1 MLKPEFPYL
10 DNQLILSSNRIVLH
24 SKTDAIFL
32 FGRGAVSLSSPQT
45 INLDSSEK
53 VLIDAPKIELGN
65 KAESEGQPVVL
76 GYELNIQL
84 QSILDVLV
92 QSSVLLGQVSESDI
106 GASMQYI
113 SAAGQ
118 LINLEASRILNLLT
132 QPPQNNPIFS
142 KNTFTR

>member
-1 MLKPEFPYL
+1 MLKPQFPYL

-53 VLIDAPKIELGN
+53 VLIDAPKIELGH

-76 GYELNIQL
+76 GYELNVQL

-113 SAAGQ
+113 SMAGQ
-118 LINLEASRILNLLT
+118 LINLEASRILTLLT
-132 QPPQNNPIFS
+132 QTPQNNPIFS